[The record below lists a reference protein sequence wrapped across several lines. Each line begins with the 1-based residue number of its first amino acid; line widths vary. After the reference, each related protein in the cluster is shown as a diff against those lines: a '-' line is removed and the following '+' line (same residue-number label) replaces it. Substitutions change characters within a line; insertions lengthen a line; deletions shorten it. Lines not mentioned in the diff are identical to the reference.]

1 MGGRT
6 LDQFNSR
13 QKARTK
19 KMKDPKDSSSNSQDK
34 EPDDFIKKNTPP
46 LAIK

>member
-13 QKARTK
+13 QQARARK
-19 KMKDPKDSSSNSQDK
+19 NKSAKDFVPKSK
-34 EPDDFIKKNTPP
+34 EQETDDIIEKNTPP
-46 LAIK
+46 LVIK

>member
-13 QKARTK
+13 QKAK
-19 KMKDPKDSSSNSQDK
+19 AKDSKATNKQDAMSTTNQSTTRDK
-34 EPDDFIKKNTPP
+34 ERI
-46 LAIK
+46 